1 MCQRFLSLILF
12 SLLACTSYSQTIPD
26 SPNTDLRRFFT
37 QAGATY
43 LIKHPHQTGTTI
55 TLPPNVTLQFQGGS
69 IAGKLVFNN
78 TQLNGN
84 AKLHG
89 SSISGTLKNKTFN
102 AKWLCYA
109 DGKKDDAKNIN
120 FILAMCN
127 EVFFPKGTYLL
138 ESMHQPP
145 YRINKPY
152 HIGIHRSNI
161 KITGEKGATLKTKTK
176 AGTLCIYSKPN
187 DISNSIHNITIEGL
201 TFTVQNES
209 TEWDPYQEHCHTIS
223 LIGVNR
229 CNIERCTFK
238 NFWGDAICLNHYGDN
253 TSTGERARNMNVVI
267 RNNQINGYKCCNR
280 NGISIINGQNVII
293 EKNQLKNTSHPS
305 MPGAID
311 IEANNQ
317 AYTVDNITIRDNR
330 IDNSQ
335 GKNGAISVISNKEG
349 APAHNI
355 EITNNK
361 ITNSRRA
368 FRFYVWTDYAAS
380 HITVKNN
387 WVDKNTDPWVWD
399 GKGRTRNWVFTG
411 NTFLRKTNKK
421 FGQDVKFEGLTYK
434 NNQLK

>member
-1 MCQRFLSLILF
+1 MLQRFLSLILCI
-12 SLLACTSYSQTIPD
+12 LLACPSYTQTIQD
-26 SPNTDLRRFFT
+26 TPNTDLRRFFT

-43 LIKHPHQTGTTI
+43 LIKYPHQTGTTI

-84 AKLHG
+84 VKLQG

-109 DGKKDDAKNIN
+109 DGKKDDAGNIN
-120 FILAMCN
+120 AILAMCN
-127 EVFFPKGTYLL
+127 EVLFPKGTYLL
-138 ESMHQPP
+138 ESMHKPP
-145 YRINKPY
+145 YKINKPY

-161 KITGEKGATLKTKTK
+161 KITGEKGAILKTNTK

-187 DISNSIHNITIEGL
+187 DIPHSIHDITIEGM
-201 TFTVQNES
+201 TFMVQNES
-209 TEWDPYQEHCHTIS
+209 TEWDPYQEHCHTVS

-229 CNIERCTFK
+229 CTIERCTFR

-293 EKNQLKNTSHPS
+293 EKNQLTHTSHSS

-311 IEANNQ
+311 IEANNK
-317 AYTVDNITIRDNR
+317 AYTVDNIQIKENR
-330 IDNSQ
+330 IDHSQ

-349 APAHNI
+349 APAHHI

-380 HITVKNN
+380 HITVKDN

-421 FGQDVKFEGLTYK
+421 FGQDVRFEGLTYK
-434 NNQLK
+434 NNRLK

>member
-1 MCQRFLSLILF
+1 MFRRFLSLILCN
-12 SLLACTSYSQTIPD
+12 LLACTSYTQTIQD
-26 SPNTDLRRFFT
+26 SPNIDLRRFFT

-43 LIKHPHQTGTTI
+43 LIKYPHQTGTVI
-55 TLPPNVTLQFQGGS
+55 TLPSNVTLQFQGGS

-84 AKLHG
+84 VKLQG
-89 SSISGTLKNKTFN
+89 SSISGTLKNKIFN

-120 FILAMCN
+120 AILTMCN
-127 EVFFPKGTYLL
+127 EVLFPKGTYLL
-138 ESMHQPP
+138 ESMHKPP

-161 KITGEKGATLKTKTK
+161 KITGEKGAIFKTKTK

-187 DISNSIHNITIEGL
+187 DISNSIHNITIEGM
-201 TFTVQNES
+201 TFMVQNES
-209 TEWDPYQEHCHTIS
+209 TEWDPYQEHCHTVS

-229 CNIERCTFK
+229 CTIERCTFQ

-253 TSTGERARNMNVVI
+253 PSTGERARNMNVVI

-280 NGISIINGQNVII
+280 NGISVINGQNVII
-293 EKNQLKNTSHPS
+293 EKNLLINTSHPS

-317 AYTVDNITIRDNR
+317 AYTVDNIQIRNNR
-330 IDNSQ
+330 IDHSQ

-355 EITNNK
+355 EITNNR

-368 FRFYVWTDYAAS
+368 FRFYVWTDYAVS
-380 HITVKNN
+380 HITVKDN

-434 NNQLK
+434 NNRLK

>member
-1 MCQRFLSLILF
+1 M
-12 SLLACTSYSQTIPD
+12 
-26 SPNTDLRRFFT
+26 
-37 QAGATY
+37 G
-43 LIKHPHQTGTTI
+43 
-55 TLPPNVTLQFQGGS
+55 
-69 IAGKLVFNN
+69 
-78 TQLNGN
+78 
-84 AKLHG
+84 
-89 SSISGTLKNKTFN
+89 
-102 AKWLCYA
+102 
-109 DGKKDDAKNIN
+109 
-120 FILAMCN
+120 
-127 EVFFPKGTYLL
+127 
-138 ESMHQPP
+138 
-145 YRINKPY
+145 
-152 HIGIHRSNI
+152 
-161 KITGEKGATLKTKTK
+161 
-176 AGTLCIYSKPN
+176 
-187 DISNSIHNITIEGL
+187 
-201 TFTVQNES
+201 
-209 TEWDPYQEHCHTIS
+209 
-223 LIGVNR
+223 
-229 CNIERCTFK
+229 
-238 NFWGDAICLNHYGDN
+238 
-253 TSTGERARNMNVVI
+253 
-267 RNNQINGYKCCNR
+267 
-280 NGISIINGQNVII
+280 
-293 EKNQLKNTSHPS
+293 TSHPS

-434 NNQLK
+434 NNQIK